1 MQISDCKI
9 PSSNRSI
16 FQVNLPLSKSI
27 SNRLL
32 VLQYLSGKAF
42 DLAYSDAND
51 TVLLQKLLKIISE
64 NKNSST
70 PITIDAQD
78 AGTTLRFLTAV
89 LSITPGNW
97 YLTGTER
104 MKQRPIKPLV
114 DALSSLGADIK
125 YAENN
130 NFVPLII
137 KGKDDLKGGEVA
149 VDSTKSSQFVSAIML
164 IAPAINGGLTILL
177 SDEIVSEPYI
187 FLTQDALKQA
197 GVDVVIKDKKI
208 IIQQGFSDDCPKS
221 VEPDWTAA
229 AYWYQIV
236 SLMPNA
242 KVLLSDLSINSLQAD
257 SVLSVLYSRLGVKT
271 TQSKD
276 GLILENAGTC
286 NPKFYFDFISNPDI
300 LQSIAVTC
308 CAKNISAKLTGLSTL
323 QYKETNRL
331 EAIYTELKKLGFDI
345 KIIDGDLIISTI
357 DESKINKT
365 DFYEIK
371 TYQDHRM
378 AMSMAPLVLAGYKLK
393 IDDPDVV
400 NKSYPKFWQQLID
413 FGFVIS

>member
-9 PSSNRSI
+9 PSNNKSI
-16 FQVNLPLSKSI
+16 FKVNLPLSKSI

-42 DLAYSDAND
+42 DINYSDAND
-51 TVLLQKLLKIISE
+51 TVLLQKLLKLISE
-64 NKNSST
+64 NKNLST

-104 MKQRPIKPLV
+104 MQQRPIKPLV
-114 DALSSLGADIK
+114 DALLSLGADIK
-125 YAENN
+125 YAEND

-137 KGKDDLKGGEVA
+137 KGKSNFKGGEVA
-149 VDSTKSSQFVSAIML
+149 IDATKSSQFVSAMML
-164 IAPAINGGLTILL
+164 IAPVIAGGLTILL
-177 SDEIVSEPYI
+177 SNETVSEPYI

-197 GVDVVIKDKKI
+197 GAEVVIKDKKI
-208 IIQQGFSDDCPKS
+208 IIQQGFNNDCPKA

-229 AYWYQIV
+229 AYWYQIA

-242 KVLLSDLSINSLQAD
+242 KVLLSDLSVNSLQAD
-257 SVLSVLYSRLGVKT
+257 SVLPVLYSRLGVKT
-271 TQSKD
+271 TQNKD
-276 GLILENAGTC
+276 GIILENEGSC

-331 EAIYTELKKLGFDI
+331 EAIYTELEKLGFDI

-357 DESKINKT
+357 DDSKIDKT
-365 DFYEIK
+365 EFYEIK

-378 AMSMAPLVLAGYKLK
+378 AMSIAPLALAGYKLK
-393 IDDPDVV
+393 IDNPDVV